1 MSIFYSY
8 TKLNS
13 KSVAVI
19 DDENNKYKYSDLISF
34 KNVFKS
40 KIPERSLVFCLCK
53 NNIESLIGY
62 FSFLENKIVPLLLDA
77 DINADLLYHLV
88 NTYKP
93 NYIWKM
99 LDYWAVKGVFLS
111 ISCYDFRLNVAIF

>member
-40 KIPERSLVFCLCK
+40 KIPERS
-53 NNIESLIGY
+53 
-62 FSFLENKIVPLLLDA
+62 
-77 DINADLLYHLV
+77 
-88 NTYKP
+88 
-93 NYIWKM
+93 
-99 LDYWAVKGVFLS
+99 
-111 ISCYDFRLNVAIF
+111 